1 MSIEARFRLQ
11 KDRFTLDVDLQLP
24 DRGVTAIFGPS
35 GCGKTT
41 LLRLIAGLEQ
51 SPDGQLRIGDH
62 WWQKDGQSL
71 PTHRRP
77 IGYVFQEASLF
88 PHLSARANLEY
99 GVRRVPKQQRK
110 VSLEQAIELLQIG
123 ELLERMPDRLSGGE
137 RQRVAIARALAAGPQ
152 LLLMDEPLSALDLKR
167 KREILPYLEQLH
179 DQLQIPILYV
189 THAPDEVARLADHL
203 VLLEQGRVLASGPL
217 DQTLSRLDLPLRK
230 DEDAGVV
237 IKATVAEKDSRW
249 HLARAQF
256 DGGSLWV
263 KDSGL
268 PLDKPVR
275 LRVLARDISLALEQH
290 PDQSIQNLL
299 PARIAEIV
307 SNDHPA
313 VALVRAEV
321 GTTSLL
327 ARVTS
332 RALDSLGLKV
342 GSSVWLQI
350 KSVAVLE

>member
-1 MSIEARFRLQ
+1 MSIDARFQLR
-11 KDRFTLDVDLQLP
+11 KDRFELKIDLQLP
-24 DRGVTAIFGPS
+24 DHGVSAIFGPS

-41 LLRLIAGLEQ
+41 LLRLIAGLEPCPGGYLKVGG
-51 SPDGQLRIGDH
+51 SL
-62 WWQKDGQSL
+62 WQQDDNCL
-71 PTHRRP
+71 PTHQRP

-88 PHLSARANLEY
+88 PHLSARDNLEY
-99 GVRRVPKQQRK
+99 GAKRVPKAQRN
-110 VSLEQAIELLQIG
+110 VSLDQAIELLQIG
-123 ELLERMPDRLSGGE
+123 DLLERMPDRLSGGE

-189 THAPDEVARLADHL
+189 THAPDEVARLADHI
-203 VLLEQGRVLASGPL
+203 VLLEQGQVLASGPL

-275 LRVLARDISLALEQH
+275 LRVLARDISLALDQH